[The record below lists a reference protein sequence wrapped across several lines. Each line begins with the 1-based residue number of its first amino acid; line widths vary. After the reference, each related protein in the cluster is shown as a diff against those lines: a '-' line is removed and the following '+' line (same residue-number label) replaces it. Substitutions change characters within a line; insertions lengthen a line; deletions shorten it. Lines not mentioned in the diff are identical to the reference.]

1 MGAVAE
7 LLLEVGQLGFD
18 GGLAGALLERVA
30 LEGRL
35 VDRAA
40 GFGGGAERLAGVAG
54 DAACG
59 RLVAPLGG
67 LVVLLGQPQFIAL
80 DEDLPFEQVDPRGG
94 LGGEFLGQRDGLGVA
109 DLVRESATA
118 GVVLG
123 LAARLGQFTLG
134 TAERLAQLADSDL
147 EFDQGLPEAGGLVT
161 GGRTGAR
168 GEEAVEM
175 SLEVVEVHG
184 LLGVGSGANGTRRD
198 AQRSSNRWGCRF
210 RRLPPHEVSMSHRPV
225 ATTALLLVLAA
236 CSGGGGGG
244 SVSCG
249 IASLTGPLVA
259 KEAFAKGNSLTAP
272 PDSVPASVP
281 LRIVAGQALRG
292 HVTSA
297 DSLGWH
303 LSSPDTIAEG
313 TPVGFGVLLVDRKG
327 ETLGALVFEGVSI
340 PGAPVLGDLTLRDTI
355 IPLLG
360 VRVDRRQIEDPK
372 CPLFP
377 DSTR

>member
-1 MGAVAE
+1 
-7 LLLEVGQLGFD
+7 
-18 GGLAGALLERVA
+18 
-30 LEGRL
+30 
-35 VDRAA
+35 
-40 GFGGGAERLAGVAG
+40 
-54 DAACG
+54 
-59 RLVAPLGG
+59 
-67 LVVLLGQPQFIAL
+67 
-80 DEDLPFEQVDPRGG
+80 
-94 LGGEFLGQRDGLGVA
+94 
-109 DLVRESATA
+109 
-118 GVVLG
+118 
-123 LAARLGQFTLG
+123 
-134 TAERLAQLADSDL
+134 
-147 EFDQGLPEAGGLVT
+147 
-161 GGRTGAR
+161 
-168 GEEAVEM
+168 
-175 SLEVVEVHG
+175 
-184 LLGVGSGANGTRRD
+184 
-198 AQRSSNRWGCRF
+198 
-210 RRLPPHEVSMSHRPV
+210 MSHRSV

-259 KEAFAKGNSLTAP
+259 KEAFAKGNSLTVP
-272 PDSVPASVP
+272 PDSVPGSVP

-303 LSSPDTIAEG
+303 LSSPDTIADG

-327 ETLGALVFEGVSI
+327 QTLGALVFEGVSI

-355 IPLLG
+355 VPLLG